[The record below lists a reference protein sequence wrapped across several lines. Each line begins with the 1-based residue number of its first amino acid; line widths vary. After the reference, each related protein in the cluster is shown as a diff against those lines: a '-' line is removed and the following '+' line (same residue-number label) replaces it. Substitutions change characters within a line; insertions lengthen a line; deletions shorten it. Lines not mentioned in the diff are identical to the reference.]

1 MADGKLGLAGAF
13 EPCGKAFAIAGWN
26 AAQKACHAC
35 GDGGLVAQAKHG
47 RAQKADGLVPWRRQM
62 AGTDPTASTTWL
74 QKTKLV
80 VPADGPPSSRLIDE
94 VDEVGAA
101 AQDDVLRVDGL
112 AQRGMRVG
120 VGTSAGKGA
129 ALQQRHRGAVIGQR
143 DRGGEASHSRAYHH
157 NIGGSGIRGPA
168 MKIGGAH
175 HWPTRFPVAKFWVAK
190 FQVAMAAP
198 QARTASFSAE
208 ESATRLPKTSML
220 RFAMRPSR
228 R

>member
-1 MADGKLGLAGAF
+1 MRQSFRYRWLERRAES
-13 EPCGKAFAIAGWN
+13 EPCLRRWRPCRAG
-26 AAQKACHAC
+26 
-35 GDGGLVAQAKHG
+35 QAG
-47 RAQKADGLVPWRRQM
+47 RAEKADGRSARRRQM
-62 AGTDPTASTTWL
+62 VGTDPLRLPSRL

-80 VPADGPPSSRLIDE
+80 VPADRPGCVRLMDE

-101 AQDDVLRVDGL
+101 AKNDVLGVDWFRRARDDGRSRHAL
-112 AQRGMRVG
+112 R
-120 VGTSAGKGA
+120 KGA
-129 ALQQRHRGAVIGQR
+129 ALQQCDGGAVAGQR
-143 DRGGEASHSRAYHH
+143 DRGSEASHSRANY
-157 NIGGSGIRGPA
+157 NDVGGWHPRPA
-168 MKIGGAH
+168 QVGGAH

-190 FQVAMAAP
+190 FQAAMAAP